1 MNFGLNSGTFVKRR
15 IPFLLIII
23 PYNIKIRHMVSAPCS
38 LRICFYTPFKPLDHP
53 HPSGDLVT
61 ATGIFD
67 FLAQQG
73 HQVYPTS
80 NLRCRWIYWR
90 PWLWPRLVWERSRMV
105 RAFSAHAVDLWF
117 TYHSYYKAPDLLGP
131 AVAGKLDIPYVIF
144 QGIYSTKRRRRWS
157 TKPGFYLNQSALRC
171 ADHVFVNKSV
181 DLHNVKRLLP
191 DNRVTYV
198 APGINPAD
206 FSFDVDAR
214 RQLRKQWNAGDAPV
228 ILSAAMFRQDVKTE
242 GLIWVIRTCGEL
254 LRQGLDFRLVI
265 AGDGRAREKLEQ
277 LAGEHVPG
285 RVLFAG
291 KIPRAKMFRY
301 YSAAD
306 LFVFPG
312 IRESLGLVYLEA
324 QSCGL
329 PVVAFQNAGVPEAVH
344 DGKTGILVPM
354 YALKPFTDAI
364 KRLMTDKNLRKQM
377 GLAAKSYVREFHDL
391 NKNYQELKNS
401 LESIVQHRILKREK
415 RT

>member
-1 MNFGLNSGTFVKRR
+1 VVRTF
-15 IPFLLIII
+15 
-23 PYNIKIRHMVSAPCS
+23 A
-38 LRICFYTPFKPLDHP
+38 
-53 HPSGDLVT
+53 
-61 ATGIFD
+61 
-67 FLAQQG
+67 
-73 HQVYPTS
+73 
-80 NLRCRWIYWR
+80 
-90 PWLWPRLVWERSRMV
+90 
-105 RAFSAHAVDLWF
+105 AHTVDLWF

-144 QGIYSTKRRRRWS
+144 QGIYSTKQRRRWT
-157 TKPGFYLNQSALRC
+157 TKPGFYLNRSALRC

-181 DLHNVKRLLP
+181 DLLNLKRLLP
-191 DNRVTYV
+191 ADRVTYV
-198 APGINPAD
+198 APGIIPAD

-214 RQLRKQWNAGDAPV
+214 RKMRKQWNAGETPV
-228 ILSAAMFRQDVKTE
+228 IFSAAMFRQDVKTE

-254 LRQGLDFRLVI
+254 MRQGLDFRLVI
-265 AGDGRAREKLEQ
+265 AGDGSARKRLEQ
-277 LAGEHVPG
+277 LAGEQVPG

-291 KIPRAKMFRY
+291 KIPRAKMFHY

-329 PVVAFQNAGVPEAVH
+329 PVVAFQNAGVPEAVQ
-344 DGKTGILVPM
+344 DGRTGILVPI
-354 YALKPFTDAI
+354 YASKPFADAI

-391 NKNYQELKNS
+391 SKNYQALKNS
-401 LESIVQHRILKREK
+401 LESIVHHRILKREK
-415 RT
+415 RN